1 MLFKSDLKSGPAD
14 ISDLRADPLI
24 QFQHRHYFLLVA
36 LFGHIVPTIV
46 PGLLWGD
53 WLGGLCFSAC
63 FRLTVAHH
71 VSAIFSIALRNAH
84 HRFVGVM
91 TS

>member
-14 ISDLRADPLI
+14 ISDLRADPFI
-24 QFQHRHYFLLVA
+24 QFQHQHYFLLAA
-36 LFGHIVPTIV
+36 LFGYIVPTIV

-53 WLGGLCFSAC
+53 WLGGLCLSAC

-71 VSAIFSIALRNAH
+71 VSAIFSGAL
-84 HRFVGVM
+84 
-91 TS
+91 